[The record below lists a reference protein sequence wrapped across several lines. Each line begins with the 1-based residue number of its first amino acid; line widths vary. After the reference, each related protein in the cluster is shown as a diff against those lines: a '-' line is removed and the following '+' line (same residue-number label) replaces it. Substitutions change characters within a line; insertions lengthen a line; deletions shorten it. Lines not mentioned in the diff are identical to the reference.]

1 MSTPKPS
8 AADEESVLMAFSM
21 ERSHGRETLERYITA
36 YPQHATALIDCSID
50 LLHEPPAND
59 VPAND
64 VPATEVPVS
73 AMDKAWQRFERAVQ
87 QPDAE
92 VANPF
97 AKLNT
102 SSFKSLARS
111 LNVSNLFLMRVR
123 DRAIRAATIPARFVE
138 KLASE
143 LGATVQALGAYLQG
157 PPGMVSGQAFRS
169 SVKPSVGEQ
178 ITFDQAVATSQLT
191 PEQQATL
198 KALAD

>member
-1 MSTPKPS
+1 MSTSKPF

-21 ERSHGRETLERYITA
+21 EPRHGRETLERYIRE

-50 LLHEPPAND
+50 LLHEPPAD
-59 VPAND
+59 DA
-64 VPATEVPVS
+64 PATVVS
-73 AMDKAWQRFERAVQ
+73 DSAVDKAWQRFERAVQ

-111 LNVSNLFLMRVR
+111 LDVSNLFLMRVR
-123 DRAIRAATIPARFVE
+123 DRAISATTIPARFVE

-143 LGATVQALGAYLQG
+143 LGSTAQAVGAYLQG
-157 PPGMVSGQAFRS
+157 PPGMVSGHAFLS
-169 SVKPSVGEQ
+169 SMKPSVGEQ

-198 KALAD
+198 KALSD

>member
-1 MSTPKPS
+1 MSTSKPF

-21 ERSHGRETLERYITA
+21 EPRHGRETLERYIRE

-50 LLHEPPAND
+50 LLHEPPAD
-59 VPAND
+59 DA
-64 VPATEVPVS
+64 PATVVS
-73 AMDKAWQRFERAVQ
+73 DSAVDKAWQRFERAVQ

-111 LNVSNLFLMRVR
+111 LDVSNLFLMRVR
-123 DRAIRAATIPARFVE
+123 DRAISATAIPARFVE

-143 LGATVQALGAYLQG
+143 LGSTAQAVGAYLQG
-157 PPGMVSGQAFRS
+157 PPGMVSGHAFRS
-169 SVKPSVGEQ
+169 SMKPSVGEQ

-198 KALAD
+198 KALSD

>member
-1 MSTPKPS
+1 MSTSQPF

-21 ERSHGRETLERYITA
+21 EPSHGRETLERYIRE

-50 LLHEPPAND
+50 LLREPSAGD
-59 VPAND
+59 VPAIVVLD
-64 VPATEVPVS
+64 S
-73 AMDKAWQRFERAVQ
+73 AVDKAWQRFERAVQ
-87 QPDAE
+87 QTDAE
-92 VANPF
+92 ISNPF

-102 SSFKSLARS
+102 SSFKSLASS
-111 LNVSNLFLMRVR
+111 LDVSNLFLMRVR

-143 LGATVQALGAYLQG
+143 LGATVQAVGAYIQG
-157 PPGMVSGQAFRS
+157 PPGMVSRHAFRS

-191 PEQQATL
+191 QEQQATL
-198 KALAD
+198 KALSD

>member
-1 MSTPKPS
+1 MSTSKPF

-21 ERSHGRETLERYITA
+21 EVSHGRETLERYIRE
-36 YPQHATALIDCSID
+36 YPQHTTALIDCSID
-50 LLHEPPAND
+50 LLHESPTGDLAQ
-59 VPAND
+59 
-64 VPATEVPVS
+64 EVPDS
-73 AMDKAWQRFERAVQ
+73 AVDKAWQRFERAVQ

-92 VANPF
+92 VSNPF

-102 SSFKSLARS
+102 SSFKALARS
-111 LNVSNLFLMRVR
+111 LDVSNLFLMRVR

-143 LGATVQALGAYLQG
+143 LGATVQAVGAYLQG

-169 SVKPSVGEQ
+169 SVKPSVSEQ
-178 ITFDQAVATSQLT
+178 ITFDQAVASSQLT

-198 KALAD
+198 KALSD

>member
-1 MSTPKPS
+1 MSTSKPF

-21 ERSHGRETLERYITA
+21 EPSHGRETLERYIRE

-50 LLHEPPAND
+50 LLHEPPAGD
-59 VPAND
+59 VP
-64 VPATEVPVS
+64 PIEVSDS
-73 AMDKAWQRFERAVQ
+73 AVDMAWQRFERDVQ
-87 QPDAE
+87 QTNAE

-111 LNVSNLFLMRVR
+111 LDVSNLFLMRVR
-123 DRAIRAATIPARFVE
+123 DRAIRVATIPARFVE

-143 LGATVQALGAYLQG
+143 LGATVQTVGAYLQG

-178 ITFDQAVATSQLT
+178 ITFDQAVETSQLT

-198 KALAD
+198 KAFSD

>member
-1 MSTPKPS
+1 MSTSQPL

-21 ERSHGRETLERYITA
+21 EASHGRETLERYIRE

-50 LLHEPPAND
+50 LLHGLPAGD
-59 VPAND
+59 ASVS
-64 VPATEVPVS
+64 EVPDS
-73 AMDKAWQRFERAVQ
+73 AVDMAWQRFERAVQ
-87 QPDAE
+87 QPDGE

-111 LNVSNLFLMRVR
+111 LDVSNLFLMRVR

-143 LGATVQALGAYLQG
+143 LGTTVQAVGAYLQG

-178 ITFDQAVATSQLT
+178 ITFDQAVETSQLT

-198 KALAD
+198 KALSG

>member
-1 MSTPKPS
+1 MSTSKPF

-21 ERSHGRETLERYITA
+21 EPRHGRETLERYIRE

-50 LLHEPPAND
+50 LLHEPPAD
-59 VPAND
+59 DA
-64 VPATEVPVS
+64 PATVVS
-73 AMDKAWQRFERAVQ
+73 DSAVDKAWQRFERAVQ

-111 LNVSNLFLMRVR
+111 LDVSNLFLMRVR
-123 DRAIRAATIPARFVE
+123 DRAISATTIPARFVE

-143 LGATVQALGAYLQG
+143 LGSTAQAVGAYLQG
-157 PPGMVSGQAFRS
+157 PPGMVSGHAFRS
-169 SVKPSVGEQ
+169 SMKPSVGEQ
-178 ITFDQAVATSQLT
+178 ITFDRAVATSQLT

-198 KALAD
+198 KALSD

>member
-1 MSTPKPS
+1 MSTSKPF

-21 ERSHGRETLERYITA
+21 ETSHGRETLERYIRE

-50 LLHEPPAND
+50 LLFEPSAAD
-59 VPAND
+59 VS
-64 VPATEVPVS
+64 ATEVPDS
-73 AMDKAWQRFERAVQ
+73 AVDKAWQRFERAVQ

-92 VANPF
+92 IANPF
-97 AKLNT
+97 ARLNT

-111 LNVSNLFLMRVR
+111 LDVSNLFLMRVR
-123 DRAIRAATIPARFVE
+123 DRAIRAATIPARFIE
-138 KLASE
+138 RLASK
-143 LGATVQALGAYLQG
+143 LGATVQAVGAYLQG

-178 ITFDQAVATSQLT
+178 ITFEQAVATSQLT

-198 KALAD
+198 KALSD

>member
-1 MSTPKPS
+1 MSTSKPF

-21 ERSHGRETLERYITA
+21 EPSHGRETLERYIKE

-50 LLHEPPAND
+50 LRHQPPAE
-59 VPAND
+59 D
-64 VPATEVPVS
+64 VPATVVPDS
-73 AMDKAWQRFERAVQ
+73 AVDKAWQRFERAVQ
-87 QPDAE
+87 QTDVE

-102 SSFKSLARS
+102 SGFKSLARS
-111 LNVSNLFLMRVR
+111 LDVSNLFLMRVR
-123 DRAIRAATIPARFVE
+123 DRAISAATIPARFIE

-143 LGATVQALGAYLQG
+143 LGATSQAVAAYLQG
-157 PPGMVSGQAFRS
+157 PPGMVSGHAFRS

-178 ITFDQAVATSQLT
+178 ITFDHAVATSQLT

-198 KALAD
+198 KALSD

>member
-1 MSTPKPS
+1 MKRQSRSPRTRIRT
-8 AADEESVLMAFSM
+8 DGVL
-21 ERSHGRETLERYITA
+21 HGPMDGNERYIRE

-50 LLHEPPAND
+50 LLHEPPAD
-59 VPAND
+59 DA
-64 VPATEVPVS
+64 PATVVS
-73 AMDKAWQRFERAVQ
+73 DSAVDKAWQRFERAVQ

-111 LNVSNLFLMRVR
+111 LDVSNLFLMRVR
-123 DRAIRAATIPARFVE
+123 DRAISAATIPARFVE

-143 LGATVQALGAYLQG
+143 LGATAQAVGAYLQG
-157 PPGMVSGQAFRS
+157 SPGMVSGHAFRS
-169 SVKPSVGEQ
+169 SMKPSVGEQ

-198 KALAD
+198 KALSD

>member
-1 MSTPKPS
+1 MSTPKPF

-21 ERSHGRETLERYITA
+21 EPSHGRETLERYIRE

-50 LLHEPPAND
+50 LLHEPPAD
-59 VPAND
+59 DA
-64 VPATEVPVS
+64 PATVVS
-73 AMDKAWQRFERAVQ
+73 DSAVDKAWQRFERAVQ

-111 LNVSNLFLMRVR
+111 LDVSNLFLMRVR
-123 DRAIRAATIPARFVE
+123 DRAISAATIPARFVE

-143 LGATVQALGAYLQG
+143 LGATAQTLRAYLQG
-157 PPGMVSGQAFRS
+157 PPGMVSGHAFRS

-178 ITFDQAVATSQLT
+178 ITFDQAIATSQLT

-198 KALAD
+198 KALSD

>member
-1 MSTPKPS
+1 MSTSKPFV
-8 AADEESVLMAFSM
+8 ADEESVLMAFSM
-21 ERSHGRETLERYITA
+21 EASHGRETLERYIRE

-50 LLHEPPAND
+50 VLHEPP
-59 VPAND
+59 VGD
-64 VPATEVPVS
+64 VPATELPDS
-73 AMDKAWQRFERAVQ
+73 AVHEAWQRFERAVQ
-87 QPDAE
+87 QPHAE

-102 SSFKSLARS
+102 SNFKSLARS
-111 LNVSNLFLMRVR
+111 LDVSNLFLMRVR

-138 KLASE
+138 RLASE
-143 LGATVQALGAYLQG
+143 LGATVQAVGAYLQG

-178 ITFDQAVATSQLT
+178 ITFDQAVTTSQLT

>member
-1 MSTPKPS
+1 MSTPKPF

-21 ERSHGRETLERYITA
+21 EASHARETLERYIRE

-50 LLHEPPAND
+50 LLHEQPAGD
-59 VPAND
+59 IPV
-64 VPATEVPVS
+64 TEVPDS
-73 AMDKAWQRFERAVQ
+73 AVDRAWQRFEHAAQ

-92 VANPF
+92 VVNPF
-97 AKLNT
+97 AKLNA

-111 LNVSNLFLMRVR
+111 LDVSNLFLMRVR

-143 LGATVQALGAYLQG
+143 LGATVQSVVAYLQG
-157 PPGMVSGQAFRS
+157 PPGIVSGQAFRS
-169 SVKPSVGEQ
+169 SVKPTVGEQ

-198 KALAD
+198 KALSD

>member
-1 MSTPKPS
+1 MSTSKPF

-21 ERSHGRETLERYITA
+21 EPRHGRETLERYIRE

-50 LLHEPPAND
+50 LLQEPPAD
-59 VPAND
+59 DA
-64 VPATEVPVS
+64 PATVVS
-73 AMDKAWQRFERAVQ
+73 DSAVDKAWQRFERAVQ

-111 LNVSNLFLMRVR
+111 LDVSNLFLMRVR
-123 DRAIRAATIPARFVE
+123 DRAISAATIPARFVE

-143 LGATVQALGAYLQG
+143 LGSTAQAVGAYLQG
-157 PPGMVSGQAFRS
+157 PPGMVSGHAFRS
-169 SVKPSVGEQ
+169 SMKPSVGEQ
-178 ITFDQAVATSQLT
+178 LTFDQAVATSQLT

-198 KALAD
+198 KALSD